1 MLKMSKEEFDRLIE
15 TSPNIPEKIVTQFK
29 VNFLTQETFD
39 KIIKPEICDILVPTT
54 EYRNPW
60 YTDENRAKDLN
71 ENMKL
76 QLTKVNKIRKQN
88 ELNKKIVY
96 DFIKLFNNLNNREP
110 MESEIIDNLKEKINV
125 DAIKK
130 ILDENRSISVK
141 INTDDSMTSLFNM
154 V

>member
-1 MLKMSKEEFDRLIE
+1 
-15 TSPNIPEKIVTQFK
+15 
-29 VNFLTQETFD
+29 
-39 KIIKPEICDILVPTT
+39 VPTT

>member
-1 MLKMSKEEFDRLIE
+1 
-15 TSPNIPEKIVTQFK
+15 
-29 VNFLTQETFD
+29 
-39 KIIKPEICDILVPTT
+39 
-54 EYRNPW
+54 
-60 YTDENRAKDLN
+60 
-71 ENMKL
+71 MKL